1 MPPSTLVTEV
11 TSMKRLIYTAMLTS
25 CFALLSTA
33 SAQGDNALP
42 LFNGKD
48 LDGWVVEGKG
58 DFKDKTGKTLPVW
71 SVKDGKLFCDGNGY
85 GFLRYNKKEF
95 ADFALHV
102 EYRMIQP
109 KGSCNSGIGIRTV

>member
-1 MPPSTLVTEV
+1 
-11 TSMKRLIYTAMLTS
+11 MKRLLFAALFTACL
-25 CFALLSTA
+25 ALAPTVVG
-33 SAQGDNALP
+33 QGAKQFS

-58 DFKDKTGKTLPVW
+58 DFKDKAGKTLPVW
-71 SVKDGKLFCDGNGY
+71 SVKDGNLFCDGNGY

-95 ADFALHV
+95 ADFVLHV

-109 KGSCNSGIGIRTV
+109 KGSCNSGIGIRTVPFDPKNS